1 MTDTAAPLPGVH
13 PVPSRERK
21 TWLGYLL
28 YLTAA
33 ILFGV
38 NGTVSKA
45 IMLTGI
51 TPERLSQF
59 RATSAFLVLLIFML
73 VTNRKALKIKRSEI
87 KLILAYGVLGVTMTQ
102 YLYFV
107 AIKLLPVGV
116 ALLIEFTAPIMI
128 ALWVRFA
135 YKENVR
141 PTVWVGLFLALAGLG
156 LVGEVWNGLTL
167 NGLGVAAA
175 LGAAV
180 ALALYYL
187 AGEKGLKDR
196 DPVSLTTWGFGSAAV
211 FWALVAPVWTFPWE
225 TLQGSTTL
233 DNGLTLPIAGLAT
246 YMVLFGTVT
255 SFALVLFSLRHLS
268 ASQASAVGMTEPLFA
283 SAVAF
288 ILLGEVLTSIQLVGA
303 ATVLIGVFIAENSR

>member
-13 PVPSRERK
+13 PVPPRERK
-21 TWLGYLL
+21 VWLGYLL
-28 YLTAA
+28 YLAA
-33 ILFGV
+33 SIIFGI

-51 TPERLSQF
+51 SPERLSQF
-59 RATSAFLVLLIFML
+59 RATAAFLVLLVFLLI
-73 VTNRKALKIKRSEI
+73 TNRSALKIKRSEI

-107 AIKLLPVGV
+107 ALKLLPVGV

-128 ALWVRFA
+128 ALWVRYA
-135 YKENVR
+135 YKERVR
-141 PTVWVGLFLALAGLG
+141 PTVWVGLFLALFGLG
-156 LVGEVWNGLTL
+156 LVGEVWRGLTFS
-167 NGLGVAAA
+167 GLGVAAA

-187 AGEKGLKDR
+187 AGERGLKER
-196 DPVSLTTWGFGSAAV
+196 DPVSLTTYGFGSAAA
-211 FWALVAPVWTFPWE
+211 FWALVAPWWSFPWH
-225 TLQGSTTL
+225 TLSGSTTL

-246 YMVLFGTVT
+246 FMVLFGTVT
-255 SFALVLFSLRHLS
+255 AFALVLFSLHHLS

-288 ILLGEVLTSIQLVGA
+288 VALGEVLSGIQLIGA
-303 ATVLIGVFIAENSR
+303 ATVLAGVFIAENSR

>member
-13 PVPSRERK
+13 PVPARQRK
-21 TWLGYLL
+21 VWLGYLL

-33 ILFGV
+33 ILFGI
-38 NGTVSKA
+38 NGTASKA

-51 TPERLSQF
+51 SPERLSQF
-59 RATSAFLVLLIFML
+59 RATAAFLVLLVFLLI
-73 VTNRKALKIKRSEI
+73 TNRKVLKIKKSEI
-87 KLILAYGVLGVTMTQ
+87 KLILAYGILGVTMTQ

-135 YKENVR
+135 YKEHVR
-141 PTVWVGLFLALAGLG
+141 RTVWLGLVLALFGLG

-167 NGLGVAAA
+167 NGVGVLAAI
-175 LGAAV
+175 GAAV

-187 AGEKGLKDR
+187 AGERGLADR
-196 DPVSLTTWGFGSAAV
+196 DPVSLTTFGFGSAAL
-211 FWALVAPVWTFPWE
+211 FWAIAAPVWDFPWHM
-225 TLQGSTTL
+225 LQGNTTL
-233 DNGLTLPIAGLAT
+233 DNGVTLPISVLAT
-246 YMVLFGTVT
+246 YMVLFGTVA
-255 SFALVLFSLRHLS
+255 SFALVLFSMHHIT
-268 ASQASAVGMTEPLFA
+268 ASQASALGMTEPLFA

-288 ILLGEVLTSIQLVGA
+288 VLLGEVLSGIQLIGA
-303 ATVLIGVFIAENSR
+303 ATVLTGVFIAENSR